1 MKINLK
7 QAEFL
12 IKLARKAIYGDLKKD
27 EYKKEIGPLYEEKR
41 GIFVTLHCYPK
52 KELRGCVGIP
62 YPTFPLGEAI
72 IKAAKES
79 AFHDPRFKPLD
90 IREELDK
97 IIIEISILTVPKEA
111 IIKNENDL
119 NKIKIG
125 KDGLII
131 SKGYYSGL
139 LLPQVATE
147 FNMQEK
153 EFLEETCRKA
163 GLNKEAW
170 KEKDCKIFKFQAQIF
185 SEIEPNGKVKKK

>member
-27 EYKKEIGPLYEEKR
+27 EYKKEIGHFYEEKR
-41 GIFVTLHCYPK
+41 GVFVTLYYYPK

-62 YPTFPLGEAI
+62 YPTFILGEAI

-79 AFHDPRFKPLD
+79 AFHDPRFGPLD

-97 IIIEISILTVPKEA
+97 IIIEISILTVPKEV

-125 KDGLII
+125 KDGLLI

-163 GLNKEAW
+163 GLSREAW

-185 SEIEPNGKVKKK
+185 SEIEPNGKIKKK